1 MIEVKLVS
9 EEYIKVES
17 VNKVIKK
24 NIVLKNINL
33 SLKKGMIYGFRGP
46 NGSGKTML
54 FRVLSGLVKPSEGKV
69 IIDGKVLHKN
79 ISFPESI
86 GILIEYPGFIPEY
99 TGFANLK
106 LLSMI
111 QNKINDHEVSAVISR
126 VGLDPNDKRK
136 FRKYS
141 LGMKQRLGIAQ
152 AIMEN
157 PELLILDEPTN
168 ALDEEA
174 VKTVHQLLLSLK
186 NEGKTI
192 LVASH
197 DRETLQKISDI
208 IYDIESGKIV
218 KETMIDKEKKN
229 D

>member
-1 MIEVKLVS
+1 MKLVS

>member
-1 MIEVKLVS
+1 MS
-9 EEYIKVES
+9 EEYIKIEN

-54 FRVLSGLVKPSEGKV
+54 FRVLSGLVKPSEGRV
-69 IIDGKVLHKN
+69 VIDGKELHKN
-79 ISFPESI
+79 ISFPESV

-111 QNKINDHEVSAVISR
+111 QNKIKDHEVSAVISR
-126 VGLDPNDKRK
+126 VGLEPNDKRK
-136 FRKYS
+136 FKKYS

-197 DRETLQKISDI
+197 DRETLQKISDV

-218 KETMIDKEKKN
+218 KETTNNKEKQN

>member
-1 MIEVKLVS
+1 MS
-9 EEYIKVES
+9 EEYIKVEN

-54 FRVLSGLVKPSEGKV
+54 FRVLSGLVKPSEGRV
-69 IIDGKVLHKN
+69 VIDGKELHKN
-79 ISFPESI
+79 ISFPESV

-111 QNKINDHEVSAVISR
+111 QNKIKDHEVSAVISR
-126 VGLDPNDKRK
+126 VGLEPNDKRK
-136 FRKYS
+136 FKKYS

-197 DRETLQKISDI
+197 DRETLQKISDV

-218 KETMIDKEKKN
+218 KETTNNKEKQN

>member
-1 MIEVKLVS
+1 MS

-24 NIVLKNINL
+24 NIVLNNINL
-33 SLKKGMIYGFRGP
+33 SMKKGMIYGFRGP

-69 IIDGKVLHKN
+69 IIDGKELHKN

-218 KETMIDKEKKN
+218 KKTMIDKEKKN

>member
-1 MIEVKLVS
+1 MS

-17 VNKVIKK
+17 VNKIIKK

-54 FRVLSGLVKPSEGKV
+54 FRVLAGLVKPSEGKV
-69 IIDGKVLHKN
+69 IIGGKELHKN
-79 ISFPESI
+79 ISFPESV

-136 FRKYS
+136 YKKYS

-174 VKTVHQLLLSLK
+174 VKTVHQLLSSLK

-197 DRETLQKISDI
+197 DRETLQKISDV

>member
-1 MIEVKLVS
+1 MS